1 MVEDDSLKRSWI
13 FLVFFSALI
22 LLVNSC
28 QKPADHIPVTL
39 SIDPPTPTPNST
51 VTIVVDTSLNIGVT
65 LASIAI
71 DGVSVYS
78 GNTVPLTYQWK
89 PLEAKQYR
97 IQGFIENIFGQKGV
111 KETIV
116 KVIDTTEPIIQ
127 SLSVLP
133 AYPEENSP
141 AYLSLVV
148 KDPEGAPLKVEVMVG
163 STLRVVE
170 TNERAIVVPLP
181 SLPQGTYPVS
191 VSVSTS
197 SIAAAATSTTLTV
210 LPKDTFAP
218 QIDLNFIKKV
228 FMKKEPVVAKLKA
241 QDDTEVNSIAVEV
254 DGKSVYERT
263 FRTTNSVDLA
273 LMLGNFNEN
282 GYHSVTVTAIDGRG
296 KISIKGDVFAVGTGP
311 ADVKLKVSNTTPVPG
326 EPVKLEAVTSEIN
339 VKRVAFYV
347 DSTQLTPVASFT
359 AFWNA
364 TLPPTRTLSVF
375 LETDDGRVG
384 LDAVRIYVADY
395 EPPKIDSFTIGPH
408 TLSDGVP
415 IDRDYYTIKLSVS
428 DNSGL
433 PGSPVINIAF
443 STKPLLPPSYT
454 PFDPVIVPLVLKN
467 MTPDAKRAEYIG
479 AVDLISYENDTYYV
493 IPMGI
498 VDIHANQLRFQQFRI
513 ALK

>member
-1 MVEDDSLKRSWI
+1 MVEDDSLKKGWI
-13 FLVFFSALI
+13 FLIFFSVLI

-28 QKPADHIPVTL
+28 QKPPNNIPVTL

-71 DGVSVYS
+71 DGINVYS

-97 IQGFIENIFGQKGV
+97 IQGFVENIFGQKGV
-111 KETIV
+111 QEAIV

-127 SLSVLP
+127 SLSLFP

-163 STLRVVE
+163 TTLRVVE
-170 TNERAIVVPLP
+170 TNERSIVVSLP

-197 SIAAAATSTTLTV
+197 SIAVAATSTTLTV
-210 LPKDTFAP
+210 LPKDTSAP
-218 QIDLNFIKKV
+218 QMSLNFVKDV
-228 FMKKEPVVAKLKA
+228 FMKKEPVVAKLEA
-241 QDDTEVNSIAVEV
+241 QDDTEISSITVEV
-254 DGKSVYERT
+254 DGKNVYAKT
-263 FRTTNSVDLA
+263 FKSTNSVELI
-273 LMLGNFNEN
+273 LPLGSFNES
-282 GYHSVTVTAIDGRG
+282 GYHLVTVTAIDGRG
-296 KISIKGDVFAVGTGP
+296 KTSIKDDVFAVGTGP
-311 ADVKLKVSNTTPVPG
+311 ADVKLTVSNTTPVPG

-339 VKRVAFYV
+339 VKKVTFYV
-347 DSTQLTPVASFT
+347 DSTQLTPAANFT

-364 TLPPTRTLSVF
+364 TLPSTRTLAVF

-384 LDAVRIYVADY
+384 FDAVQIYVADY
-395 EPPKIDSFTIGPH
+395 EPPKIESLSIGPH
-408 TLSDGVP
+408 TLRDGIQ

-433 PGSPVINIAF
+433 PSSSSINVVF
-443 STKPLLPPSYT
+443 STKPLLPPSYA
-454 PFDPVIVPLVLKN
+454 PFDPIVVPLVLKN
-467 MTPDAKRAEYIG
+467 MTPDTKRAEYIG
-479 AVDLISYENDTYYV
+479 AVDLTLYATGTYYV
-493 IPMGI
+493 IPSGI
-498 VDIHANQLRFQQFRI
+498 VDIHNNQVQIQQFKI
-513 ALK
+513 VLK

>member
-1 MVEDDSLKRSWI
+1 MKRSWI

-28 QKPADHIPVTL
+28 QKPSNDIPVTL

-51 VTIVVDTSLNIGVT
+51 VTIVVDTSLSMGVT

-71 DGVSVYS
+71 DGINVYS

-97 IQGFIENIFGQKGV
+97 IRGFVENIFGQRGV
-111 KETIV
+111 KEAIV
-116 KVIDTTEPIIQ
+116 KVIDVTAPIIQ
-127 SLSVLP
+127 SLSVFP
-133 AYPEENSP
+133 KYPEENSP

-148 KDPEGAPLKVEVMVG
+148 KDPEGAPLKVEVMAG

-170 TNERAIVVPLP
+170 TSERMVVVPLP
-181 SLPQGTYPVS
+181 SLPQGTYPLN

-210 LPKDTFAP
+210 LPKDAAAP
-218 QIDLNFIKKV
+218 QIDLNLVKKV
-228 FMKKEPVVAKLKA
+228 FMKKEPVVAKLRS
-241 QDDTEVNSIAVEV
+241 QDDTEINSIAVEV
-254 DGKSVYERT
+254 DGKNVYTRT
-263 FRTTNSVDLA
+263 FGAANSVDLA
-273 LMLGNFNEN
+273 LTLGNFSEN
-282 GYHSVTVTAIDGRG
+282 GYHSVTVMAIDGRG
-296 KISIKGDVFAVGTGP
+296 KTSVKGDVFAVGTGP

-326 EPVKLEAVTSEIN
+326 ELVKLEAVTSEIN

-347 DSTQLTPVASFT
+347 DSTQLTPAASFT

-364 TLPPTRTLSVF
+364 TPSSTRTLSVF

-384 LDAVRIYVADY
+384 LDAVRIYVADR
-395 EPPKIDSFTIGPH
+395 EPPKIESFTIGTH
-408 TLSDGVP
+408 TLSNEVR
-415 IDRDYYTIKLSVS
+415 IDRGYYIIKLSVS

-433 PGSPVINIAF
+433 PDTQLINIAF

-454 PFDPVIVPLVLKN
+454 PSDPIIVPLVLKN

-479 AVDLISYENDTYYV
+479 AENFLPDKYATDTYYV
-493 IPMGI
+493 IPLGI
-498 VDIHANQLRFQQFRI
+498 VDVHNNQLQIQQFKI
-513 ALK
+513 VLK